1 MEQSSQASVVPS
13 FKAGSSDFLTFV
25 LTVTPLV
32 HDYAASAP
40 PPPSSDT
47 DLIMITSFMLD
58 ATSFPFT
65 TVPVAPVRTS
75 SVTVFPVP
83 EDVGAECCYIYYI
96 YYIHLSLHRDQP
108 PNTWQSAGF
117 DSVVTTTSTSSFTA
131 TSDGHLITGTTL
143 VPFTTTLTSMLLY
156 AAQSSAATAIQLS
169 GNKSHVSTSTLIPA
183 IVGSLVGALAF
194 GVGIFLYLRC
204 RSRLRQRAFHRMTPS
219 IDIEES
225 AAAQPTRQLA
235 RLEKLAPEEAV
246 NLDEPSTTRNS
257 AQSLQQLETQ
267 QQWYS
272 NYPSLNHENLLLP
285 PPADDSDLR
294 AQMTEMRVTMER
306 VLTHVQRLESR
317 VGSTRRGRS
326 QSISMLD
333 GRPPSISTS
342 DGRPPTYVSS
352 GN

>member
-83 EDVGAECCYIYYI
+83 EDGQSAATSTTSTTFTSASTVT
-96 YYIHLSLHRDQP
+96 SP

-169 GNKSHVSTSTLIPA
+169 GNKSTLIPA

-257 AQSLQQLETQ
+257 ANLCNS
-267 QQWYS
+267 S
-272 NYPSLNHENLLLP
+272 KLNN
-285 PPADDSDLR
+285 SGI
-294 AQMTEMRVTMER
+294 QITRV
-306 VLTHVQRLESR
+306 
-317 VGSTRRGRS
+317 
-326 QSISMLD
+326 
-333 GRPPSISTS
+333 
-342 DGRPPTYVSS
+342 
-352 GN
+352 